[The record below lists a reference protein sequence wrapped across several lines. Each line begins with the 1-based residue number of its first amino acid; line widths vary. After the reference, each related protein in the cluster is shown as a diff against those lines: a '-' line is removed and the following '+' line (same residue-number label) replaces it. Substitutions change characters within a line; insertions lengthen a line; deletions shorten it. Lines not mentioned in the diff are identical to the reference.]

1 MGGGDLGTYREIW
14 HFDITAA
21 QAREGNLSISKPSQN
36 KTTQNTTKITTKN
49 TQKSLYKKE

>member
-21 QAREGNLSISKPSQN
+21 QAREGNLSISKTFSKQDDTKYYKNYN
-36 KTTQNTTKITTKN
+36 KK
-49 TQKSLYKKE
+49 YK